1 MKHCFKQLHC
11 FCIFTFIAECVD
23 IINFVLVILLNRF
36 QTPTL
41 GAVVLFSF
49 DHVAI
54 VLRSQKKQLD
64 DEELHKLRLFL
75 LIVQRP
81 KYVFKDRDQAF
92 VVESNLFIYLL
103 LIEFTAVVAYLE
115 HLQQEIREIDN

>member
-1 MKHCFKQLHC
+1 MKHCFKQSHC
-11 FCIFTFIAECVD
+11 FCISTFIAECVD

-36 QTPTL
+36 HAPTI

-75 LIVQRP
+75 LIVQRS
-81 KYVFKDRDQAF
+81 KYGFKDRDQVF
-92 VVESNLFIYLL
+92 VVESNLFIDLL

-115 HLQQEIREIDN
+115 HL